1 MTLRLKRNG
10 QSNLSQTVKRNII
23 MSIGIKTVGVFVS
36 LFIVPIT
43 LGYLSEEEYGIW
55 LTLSSMLAWIGFFDI
70 GLTNG
75 LRNKLTE
82 ALAVKDNERAKIYLS
97 TTLFLL
103 VSLMFVLLVIFGLCC
118 GLSLIHI

>member
-55 LTLSSMLAWIGFFDI
+55 LTLSSMLAWIVFFDI

-82 ALAVKDNERAKIYLS
+82 ALAVKVMNVQKYI
-97 TTLFLL
+97 
-103 VSLMFVLLVIFGLCC
+103 
-118 GLSLIHI
+118 

>member
-1 MTLRLKRNG
+1 
-10 QSNLSQTVKRNII
+10 

-70 GLTNG
+70 G
-75 LRNKLTE
+75 
-82 ALAVKDNERAKIYLS
+82 
-97 TTLFLL
+97 
-103 VSLMFVLLVIFGLCC
+103 
-118 GLSLIHI
+118 

>member
-55 LTLSSMLAWIGFFDI
+55 LTLSSMLAWIVFF
-70 GLTNG
+70 
-75 LRNKLTE
+75 
-82 ALAVKDNERAKIYLS
+82 V
-97 TTLFLL
+97 
-103 VSLMFVLLVIFGLCC
+103 
-118 GLSLIHI
+118 